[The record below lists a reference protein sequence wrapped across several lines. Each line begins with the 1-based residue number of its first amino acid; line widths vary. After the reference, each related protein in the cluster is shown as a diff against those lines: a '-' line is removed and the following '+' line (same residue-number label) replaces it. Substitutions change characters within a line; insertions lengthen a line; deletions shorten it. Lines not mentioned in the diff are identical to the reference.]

1 MSTRDKS
8 LFTSTALAV
17 AFAVT
22 TLAGAAS
29 AADMMVKAAPP
40 PAPAPFFIV
49 NDNSVSFTW
58 YANAT
63 DPGVAGGQSTNST
76 LFLPGT
82 LGGINVNNNNTSN
95 SFSKYVGSATHF
107 DVWAYGTNFFNV
119 DYIKSSS
126 KDPIQ
131 GIAGAAGAAEV
142 YIFGRSTISGNALTG
157 SKMFSSWL
165 FKDISFEFGGDVNTE
180 NNFLAPEVRKLDLG
194 ASFTFNVPGTVI
206 LGVVAQKEWNHNTF
220 LSCGANS
227 PAGGCFGAP
236 GQAFTGDREFNWIP
250 RLELLIS
257 EPLGFVPWP
266 VTWNSFTG
274 VNFPKGTGV
283 STANLAAVS
292 APGFQGPGGALNLWT
307 LQTSETKVE
316 VFADNRLTFDISKMW
331 WGKPGIWEGY
341 VGYRYWYNKFG
352 TDHNAGLF
360 SSSGCNQGSAAVP
373 GPGAGGFGCAPGTS
387 IESTAYIG
395 TTYHFK

>member
-1 MSTRDKS
+1 MSIRDKS
-8 LFTSTALAV
+8 LFTSTALAI

-29 AADMMVKAAPP
+29 AADMPVKAAP

-58 YANAT
+58 YANGT

-82 LGGINVNNNNTSN
+82 LGGINVTNNNTSN
-95 SFSKYVGSATHF
+95 SFNKYVGSATHF
-107 DVWAYGTNFFNV
+107 DVWAYGTNFFNI
-119 DYIKSSS
+119 DYIQSDN

-131 GIAGAAGAAEV
+131 GIAGARGAAEV
-142 YIFGRSTISGNALTG
+142 YGFARSTLSGNALTG
-157 SKMFSSWL
+157 SKMFSSWF
-165 FKDISFEFGGDVNTE
+165 FKDIGFEWGGDANTE
-180 NNFLAPEVRKLDLG
+180 NNFLAPEVKKIDLG
-194 ASFTFNVPGTVI
+194 AAFTLNLPGTVI

-220 LSCGANS
+220 LSCGPTS
-227 PAGGCFGAP
+227 PNGGCFNAFPAGTI
-236 GQAFTGDREFNWIP
+236 FTGDREFKWIP

-257 EPLGFVPWP
+257 EPLTFVPWP

-274 VNFPKGTGV
+274 LNFPKGTGV
-283 STANLAAVS
+283 SSANLAAVS
-292 APGFQGPGGALNLWT
+292 APGFQGPGINQWT
-307 LQTSETKVE
+307 LNSSETKVE

-331 WGKPGIWEGY
+331 WGKPGIWDGY

-352 TDHNAGLF
+352 TDHNAGVF
-360 SSSGCNQGSAAVP
+360 SSSGCNQGTAAVP
-373 GPGAGGFGCAPGTS
+373 GPGAGGFGCSPGTS

>member
-1 MSTRDKS
+1 MSTRDTS
-8 LFTSTALAV
+8 LFASTALAM
-17 AFAVT
+17 AFAVS
-22 TLAGAAS
+22 TLAGGAL
-29 AADMMVKAAPP
+29 AADVSMPVKA
-40 PAPAPFFIV
+40 PAPAPASFFIV

-63 DPGVAGGQSTNST
+63 DPGVAAGQGTGAT

-82 LGGINVNNNNTSN
+82 LGGINSTNNGQSN

-107 DVWAYGTNFFNV
+107 DVWAYGTNFFNI
-119 DYIKSSS
+119 DYIQSDAH
-126 KDPIQ
+126 DPIQ
-131 GIAGAAGAAEV
+131 GIMGAAGAAEV
-142 YIFGRSTISGNALTG
+142 YGFARSSLSGNALTG
-157 SKMFSSWL
+157 TKMFSSWL
-165 FKDISFEFGGDVNTE
+165 FKDISLEWGGDANTE
-180 NNFLAPEVRKLDLG
+180 NNFLAPEVKKIDIG
-194 ASFTFNVPGTVI
+194 GNFTFNLPGTVI

-220 LSCGANS
+220 LSCGPTS
-227 PAGGCFGAP
+227 PNGGCFGTN
-236 GQAFTGDREFNWIP
+236 GAFTGDREFKWIP

-257 EPLGFVPWP
+257 EPLTFVPWP

-292 APGFQGPGGALNLWT
+292 APGFQGATGANLWT
-307 LQTSETKVE
+307 VQTAETKVE
-316 VFADNRLTFDISKMW
+316 VFADNRLTYDISKMW

-352 TDHNAGLF
+352 TDHNAGIF
-360 SSSGCNQGSAAVP
+360 SSSGCNQGTAAIP
-373 GPGAGGFGCAPGTS
+373 GPGAGGFGCSPGSS
-387 IESTAYIG
+387 IESTAYVG